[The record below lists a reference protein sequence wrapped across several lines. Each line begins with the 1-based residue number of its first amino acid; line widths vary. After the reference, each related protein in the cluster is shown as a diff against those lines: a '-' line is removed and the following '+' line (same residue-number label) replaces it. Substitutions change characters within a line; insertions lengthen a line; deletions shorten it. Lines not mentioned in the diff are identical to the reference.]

1 MDPGGFVCSE
11 CKPSGPLVATTK
23 RRKCVVIGIDGCR
36 PDALLLASNTFLAP
50 LLRLKGS
57 GISYTFNSTI
67 AGKLPVSYPSWAE
80 TFCGTINHGVENNA
94 NQQPPKSR
102 NILSSIKGI
111 GLTTS
116 LHMAGW
122 FGFRNVMGNA
132 TSRCDT
138 FKSGGDSSDL
148 AACSDSV
155 DFLKVYGYDK
165 NYDND
170 DLVTF
175 KGDEELQNDFIQKL
189 NGSEIED
196 ATLLYLYNCDR
207 VGHRDGFGLDNENY
221 LTSCTEIID
230 VRVSEIFNAVLAR
243 EARLGTEEWL
253 IVVCT
258 DHGGTSRLN
267 MTSSEDR
274 FDETDGGNAF
284 GQRDCEGVHGL
295 PGVKQHRNTF
305 LLIRAPKY
313 IDRGGEI
320 IVDEDTDVGV
330 TNIDVCKTMQQ
341 WFGIANDGDCGG
353 VARGIGGRRARI
365 EGGCVCCNRKTCV
378 S

>member
-1 MDPGGFVCSE
+1 
-11 CKPSGPLVATTK
+11 
-23 RRKCVVIGIDGCR
+23 
-36 PDALLLASNTFLAP
+36 
-50 LLRLKGS
+50 
-57 GISYTFNSTI
+57 
-67 AGKLPVSYPSWAE
+67 
-80 TFCGTINHGVENNA
+80 
-94 NQQPPKSR
+94 
-102 NILSSIKGI
+102 
-111 GLTTS
+111 
-116 LHMAGW
+116 
-122 FGFRNVMGNA
+122 MGNA

-138 FKSGGDSSDL
+138 FKSGGESSDL

-189 NGSEIED
+189 NVSEIED

-243 EARLGTEEWL
+243 EARLGTEECL

-274 FDETDGGNAF
+274 
-284 GQRDCEGVHGL
+284 
-295 PGVKQHRNTF
+295 
-305 LLIRAPKY
+305 
-313 IDRGGEI
+313 
-320 IVDEDTDVGV
+320 
-330 TNIDVCKTMQQ
+330 
-341 WFGIANDGDCGG
+341 
-353 VARGIGGRRARI
+353 
-365 EGGCVCCNRKTCV
+365 
-378 S
+378 